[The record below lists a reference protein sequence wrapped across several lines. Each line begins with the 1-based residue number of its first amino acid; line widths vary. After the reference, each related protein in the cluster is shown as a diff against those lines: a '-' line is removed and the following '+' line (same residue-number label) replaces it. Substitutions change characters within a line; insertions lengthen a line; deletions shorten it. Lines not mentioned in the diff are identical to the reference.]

1 MMNLTTILQ
10 IEQTIRER
18 QSNVPAAESFIR
30 RTFGE
35 ETLGYLQTMKDAVGD
50 RPTITFARQV
60 GKPDLQHNALYLTAK
75 ELGFGLATLE
85 WLNDHFTSQN
95 YYKKTYAV
103 MPMVS
108 ASGSGAL
115 TIHNVKLTDN
125 MDTIEGKRLQEV
137 TVTRKG
143 VSGLKSRMQQVHSK
157 VGSTL
162 EVRDYALPEIHQSLR
177 REIEGRNQIAFNLGV
192 PGESAVRFVCERREQ
207 LPEIAALIRQTRT
220 GMEIS
225 GPFMYLL
232 NFSMHNLIPNLV
244 LAATD
249 WSHDDQKIQNM
260 YNNTVGTLRQNGMD
274 EPLQTIMPSL
284 TGAVR
289 RSINKATPLSMEVE
303 LLVPSRNVA
312 EVSFPMS
319 QDLAGM
325 QLEAAAAI
333 MQQL

>member
-1 MMNLTTILQ
+1 MNLTTRPQ
-10 IEQTIRER
+10 IEQAIRER
-18 QSNVPAAESFIR
+18 QANVPAAESFIR

-35 ETLGYLQTMKDAVGD
+35 ETLGHLQTLKDAVGS

-60 GKPDLQHNALYLTAK
+60 GKPDLQHNTLYLTAK
-75 ELGFGLATLE
+75 ELNFGLVTLE

-108 ASGSGAL
+108 ASRSGAL
-115 TIHNVKLTDN
+115 TIHNIKLTRN
-125 MDTIEGKRLQEV
+125 MDEIEGRQLQEV
-137 TVTRKG
+137 TVTRNG
-143 VSGLKSRMQQVHSK
+143 VAELKSRMRQVRSE

-162 EVRDYALPEIHQSLR
+162 ESRDYTLPEMHKALR
-177 REIEGRNQIAFNLGV
+177 REIEGQDQIAFDMGA
-192 PGESAVRFVCERREQ
+192 PGESAIRFVCERREQ
-207 LPEIAALIRQTRT
+207 LPEIATLIRQTRT
-220 GMEIS
+220 GIEIS

-232 NFSMHNLIPNLV
+232 NFSMHNLIPNLI

-249 WSHDDQKIQNM
+249 WSLDDQKIQKM
-260 YNNTVGTLRQNGMD
+260 YNNTVETLRQNGMD

-284 TGAVR
+284 TGAMKR
-289 RSINKATPLSMEVE
+289 PINKATPLSMEVE

-312 EVSFPMS
+312 DIGFPVS
-319 QDLAGM
+319 QDLARV
-325 QLEAAAAI
+325 QLDAATAI